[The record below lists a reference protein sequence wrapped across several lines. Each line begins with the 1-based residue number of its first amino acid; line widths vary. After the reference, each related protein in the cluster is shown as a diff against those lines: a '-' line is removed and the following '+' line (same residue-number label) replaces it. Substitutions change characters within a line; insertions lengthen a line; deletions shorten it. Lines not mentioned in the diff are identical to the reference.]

1 MNRWRRLAP
10 PHTDPWRPWLAW
22 RGSLTW
28 RIRAREADFRVRLV
42 RQGPRVPNDDE
53 CRQLGQPAHRLALV
67 REVLLLSKGE
77 PVVLAHSIAAWRDL
91 SGVWRGL
98 RGLGARP
105 LAEALFTDPLVR
117 RESLEFVRL
126 DPRHPLWKQARALTG
141 LELPVLRAR
150 RSRFVKRGRPLLVTE
165 VFLPSLIRLD

>member
-10 PHTDPWRPWLAW
+10 AHTDPWRPWLAW

-28 RIRAREADFRVRLV
+28 RIREREPDFRVRIV
-42 RQGPRVPNDDE
+42 RQGPRRPNDDE
-53 CRQLGQPAHRLALV
+53 YRQLGQPKHRHAFV
-67 REVLLLSKGE
+67 REVLLLAKGE
-77 PVVLAHSIAAWRDL
+77 PVVLAHSIAAWREL

-98 RGLGARP
+98 RGLGTRP

-117 RESLEFVRL
+117 RGPLEYVRL
-126 DPRHPLWKQARALTG
+126 DARHPLWRQAAALSG
-141 LELPVLRAR
+141 RPLPVLRAR

-165 VFLPSLIRLD
+165 VFLPALAALG